1 MLKRSTV
8 AAKTRMPRSR
18 TIQWRGLKPLAPA
31 VPPVATKRTLDTIS
45 RTATIMMTS
54 PK

>member
-1 MLKRSTV
+1 LKGSRV

-18 TIQWRGLKPLAPA
+18 SIQWRGLKPPAPA

-45 RTATIMMTS
+45 RTATIAMMS
-54 PK
+54 PR